1 MILQYSLVHIVSNV
15 MPQISLSDVRDEKTE
30 EEWNTVLEM
39 VVKESQNDII
49 PSDVF
54 VVRGF
59 IVPNTATSVISRFLF
74 ELFSFFFSLHKNA
87 RFMLSEL

>member
-1 MILQYSLVHIVSNV
+1 MS
-15 MPQISLSDVRDEKTE
+15 QISLSDVRDEKTE

-39 VVKESQNDII
+39 VVKESQNDVI

-59 IVPNTATSVISRFLF
+59 IVFNSITLR
-74 ELFSFFFSLHKNA
+74 H
-87 RFMLSEL
+87 